1 MEPRRLLVT
10 RSIRVRSV
18 LIALVA
24 FTGCSTPQEP
34 APTDGEQPVLIRA
47 AEARAHLTSA
57 PEPVYPL
64 FAKAAGVAGA
74 VHYEIDI
81 STDGRVSAARLIHGS
96 PMLEQTARD
105 AVVQWRF
112 SPFRIDGRAVPART
126 IVTLTFQGRP
136 VPSGTVS
143 ALDRF
148 ADAML
153 WCADDARRSAF
164 EEAAVHCASAMAVAT
179 ELASFDRTSDARP
192 TRLYAEALAALGR
205 HEEAVPPFESVV
217 ARLRQVP
224 VFSLD
229 RALAQRGLG
238 HSLAAIG
245 REEDALR
252 AYRQADQQL
261 SEALDGA
268 ARNSTFRAETVE
280 NLRAFLPRYAL
291 LLDTVGRTADA
302 EQVRSRLDTIR

>member
-10 RSIRVRSV
+10 SSLRVSSV

-24 FTGCSTPQEP
+24 LTGCSTPREP
-34 APTDGEQPVLIRA
+34 TPTDGEQPALILA

-57 PEPVYPL
+57 PEPAYPL

-81 STDGRVSAARLIHGS
+81 SADGRVAAARLVHGS
-96 PMLEQTARD
+96 PMLEQTARE
-105 AVVQWRF
+105 AIMQWRF
-112 SPFRIDGRAVPART
+112 SPFHVDGRVVPART
-126 IVTLTFQGRP
+126 IVTLTFGQP
-136 VPSGTVS
+136 VPSGVAS

-153 WCADDARRSAF
+153 SCTDDARRSAF
-164 EEAAVHCASAMAVAT
+164 AEAETHCASAMAVAT

-192 TRLYAEALAALGR
+192 MRLYGEALAALGR
-205 HEEAVPPFESVV
+205 HEEAVPPFENVV
-217 ARLRQVP
+217 ARLRQIP

-245 REEDALR
+245 RDEDALR

-261 SEALDGA
+261 TEALDGA
-268 ARNSTFRAETVE
+268 ARNSSFRAETVE
-280 NLRAFLPRYAL
+280 NLRALLPRYAL
-291 LLDTVGRTADA
+291 LLDKVGRTADA
-302 EQVRSRLDTIR
+302 AQVRSHLDTIR